1 MPVFLQEC
9 YSRWQHQCQGRIESE
24 WMNSYHCAC
33 LTSFPS
39 EAKLGL
45 HCLLAQHR
53 SELSDHLA
61 AGIAAGEELNVG
73 SVTKDMG
80 AETGQVAL
88 ADAAFEAVTKLY
100 VELES
105 KVVKRS
111 APQ

>member
-1 MPVFLQEC
+1 MATGV
-9 YSRWQHQCQGRIESE
+9 
-24 WMNSYHCAC
+24 
-33 LTSFPS
+33 
-39 EAKLGL
+39 
-45 HCLLAQHR
+45 
-53 SELSDHLA
+53 
-61 AGIAAGEELNVG
+61 AAGEELNVG

-100 VELES
+100 VQLEG